1 VPTTIRSA
9 VTKLQNPG
17 ERVTGIALNAADAQ
31 NLDLLRWTSGDG
43 GFLTGGYATDNRQQT
58 FGSSDNIFGGPDAQ
72 RIISPNVPAGICFL
86 GDWTT
91 LAFVLPRHDAHRHR
105 DDWSR
110 GRRHR
115 PIHAERVPATR

>member
-9 VTKLQNPG
+9 VTKLQNLG

-31 NLDLLRWTSGDG
+31 NLDMLRWTSGDG

-72 RIISPNVPAGICFL
+72 RIISPNVPAGICL
-86 GDWTT
+86 LVHRAWGRSIATPTGTSVSTSATT
-91 LAFVLPRHDAHRHR
+91 SPT
-105 DDWSR
+105 
-110 GRRHR
+110 
-115 PIHAERVPATR
+115 PA